1 MMKRAGIIVV
11 GLIVVALLLVST
23 VTYTVPSTDK
33 AMVLT
38 FGKETRELNG
48 ANPDEAGLH
57 FKWPWPIQRLVSYD
71 GRTFMF
77 ESGIE
82 QFQTKGDRQNM
93 LATVY
98 CAWRIED
105 AAKFYRSKETREAGE
120 MALRELLKDIQ
131 GNVLGSHPMS
141 DYVNTDLEKI
151 KLRQIEHEMQTEM
164 QESALKE
171 YGVEIVMVGIKSL
184 ALPEDVTA
192 AVIRQMI
199 AERRRFI
206 TRYEGEG
213 AARATA
219 IRERAKAAKDKIVSF
234 ASRRAIDIET
244 RGQEAAAEYYKTY
257 DQNESLS
264 IYLRWLESMRIT
276 LKDRTVMVIDP
287 SWMFPLRYFS
297 QDIVLPPTMSI
308 RSGNDDKN
316 KSSR

>member
-1 MMKRAGIIVV
+1 MKRVGIIVV
-11 GLIVVALLLVST
+11 GVIVVALLLVST

-38 FGKETRELNG
+38 FGRETRELDG
-48 ANPDEAGLH
+48 ANPAEAGLH
-57 FKWPWPIQRLVSYD
+57 FKWPWPIQRLVRYD

-98 CAWRIED
+98 CAWRIDD
-105 AAKFYRSKETREAGE
+105 AAKFYRSKETIPAGE
-120 MALRELLKDIQ
+120 MALRELLKGIQ

-141 DYVNTDLEKI
+141 DYVNTDLEAI
-151 KLRQIEHEMQTEM
+151 KLRQIEQEMQDEM
-164 QESALKE
+164 QKNALNE
-171 YGVEIVMVGIKSL
+171 YGVQIVMVGIKSL
-184 ALPEDVTA
+184 SLPEDVTA
-192 AVIRQMI
+192 AVIKQMI

-219 IRERAKAAKDKIVSF
+219 IRERAKGARDKIVSF
-234 ASRRAIDIET
+234 ANRRAIDIET

-287 SWMFPLRYFS
+287 TWMYPLRYFS
-297 QDIVLPPTMSI
+297 QEVELPPTMSTPTADE
-308 RSGNDDKN
+308 GTK

>member
-1 MMKRAGIIVV
+1 MKRVGIIIAGVV
-11 GLIVVALLLVST
+11 VVALLLIST
-23 VTYTVPSTDK
+23 VAYTVPSTDK

-38 FGKETRELNG
+38 FGKKTRGLDG
-48 ANPDEAGLH
+48 SNPAEAGLH
-57 FKWPWPIQRLVSYD
+57 FKWPWPIQHVVRYD

-77 ESGIE
+77 ESGVE

-98 CAWRIED
+98 CAWRIND
-105 AAKFYRSKETREAGE
+105 AATFYRSKETIPAGE

-131 GNVLGSHPMS
+131 GNVLSSYGMS
-141 DYVNTDLEKI
+141 DYVNTDLESI
-151 KLRQIEHEMQTEM
+151 KLRQIEQKIQDRMQTVAM
-164 QESALKE
+164 RE
-171 YGVEIVMVGIKSL
+171 YGVQIVMVGIKSL

-192 AVIRQMI
+192 AVIKQMA
-199 AERRRFI
+199 AERMRFV

-219 IRERAKAAKDKIVSF
+219 IRERAKAARDQILSF
-234 ASRRAIDIET
+234 AERRAIDIET

-264 IYLRWLESMRIT
+264 IYLRYLESMRIS

-287 SWMFPLRYFS
+287 TWMYPLRYFN
-297 QDIVLPPTMSI
+297 QDVVLPSKNPTPAGW
-308 RSGNDDKN
+308 REN
-316 KSSR
+316 K